1 MHQKYF
7 PGTASRQ
14 LFTTEGAIESSYLQ
28 LLPHTHHLMRGFPA
42 SSKSW
47 RLRGVPGAI
56 SNFMRAHTLAQ
67 TYKWLAHENP
77 PATSSKKGSSVMC
90 VDA

>member
-14 LFTTEGAIESSYLQ
+14 LLFTTEGAIESRYLQ
-28 LLPHTHHLMRGFPA
+28 SLPHTHTHTHHLMRGFPA

-56 SNFMRAHTLAQ
+56 SSFMRAHTLAQ
-67 TYKWLAHENP
+67 THK
-77 PATSSKKGSSVMC
+77 
-90 VDA
+90 